1 MQGEP
6 FFVYP
11 PDILKNILNEFRK
24 FDQFKSIC
32 FKVFIDEFENL
43 STGQQS
49 FINRLRKHSHDL
61 LSWNIAYKAHAQV
74 SNEVSEPGEEL
85 FDGSQGEQLQKNHDY
100 EEINLDK
107 IINNLARSEK
117 HLFFA
122 KVLLATMDPD
132 NYQETPD
139 EYCLSF
145 ASGIFREYSAK
156 HLVSE
161 YVKQNPKFV
170 DRAIKN
176 QKYIE
181 HLNEESIKL
190 LKEDAVLIVALAAI
204 SKHKTFDPD
213 ILTRYLNNKLTDS
226 ELKSFNEKLIII
238 CMREYLN

>member
-1 MQGEP
+1 
-6 FFVYP
+6 
-11 PDILKNILNEFRK
+11 
-24 FDQFKSIC
+24 
-32 FKVFIDEFENL
+32 
-43 STGQQS
+43 
-49 FINRLRKHSHDL
+49 
-61 LSWNIAYKAHAQV
+61 
-74 SNEVSEPGEEL
+74 
-85 FDGSQGEQLQKNHDY
+85 
-100 EEINLDK
+100 
-107 IINNLARSEK
+107 
-117 HLFFA
+117 
-122 KVLLATMDPD
+122 MDPD

>member
-61 LSWNIAYKAHAQV
+61 LSWNVAYKAHAQV

-85 FDGSQGEQLQKNHDY
+85 FDGSQGEHLQKNHDY

-117 HLFFA
+117 RLF
-122 KVLLATMDPD
+122 LLK
-132 NYQETPD
+132 
-139 EYCLSF
+139 YCLQLW
-145 ASGIFREYSAK
+145 I
-156 HLVSE
+156 
-161 YVKQNPKFV
+161 QTT
-170 DRAIKN
+170 IK
-176 QKYIE
+176 
-181 HLNEESIKL
+181 KL
-190 LKEDAVLIVALAAI
+190 LMNTV
-204 SKHKTFDPD
+204 
-213 ILTRYLNNKLTDS
+213 
-226 ELKSFNEKLIII
+226 
-238 CMREYLN
+238 